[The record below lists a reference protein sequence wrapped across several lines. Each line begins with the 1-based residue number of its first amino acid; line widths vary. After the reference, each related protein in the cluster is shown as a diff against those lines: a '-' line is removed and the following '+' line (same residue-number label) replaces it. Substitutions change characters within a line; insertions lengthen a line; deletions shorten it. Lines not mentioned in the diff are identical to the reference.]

1 MSSLED
7 VYEQWQNNA
16 EFRALFKIDP
26 DKALKSVKLELNAGD
41 FAKINVLINRK
52 NQDSDSDELDKR
64 ISK

>member
-16 EFRALFKIDP
+16 EFRAQFKINP
-26 DKALKSVKLELNAGD
+26 EEALKKANLELNADD
-41 FAKINVLINRK
+41 FSKINVLINRK
-52 NQDSDSDELDKR
+52 NQDSENDELDGR